1 MAYRFINYM
10 RNNNLIEFPVNRNLY
25 LKYGIMSIQ
34 ASAYHYC
41 TPRVNNLNIKDYK
54 SFEIGV
60 ICEDKKIDEMLK
72 PYRFSKIKNDEMKM
86 KLYENVPIELVE
98 QVYQLLK

>member
-1 MAYRFINYM
+1 MTYRFINYM
-10 RNNNLIEFPVNRNLY
+10 KINNLIQFPVNRNLH

-41 TPRVNNLNIKDYK
+41 TPRVNNLNIEDYTA
-54 SFEIGV
+54 FEIGV
-60 ICEDKKIDEMLK
+60 SCNDKKVDEILK
-72 PYRFSKIKNDEMKM
+72 PYRFDEIQNDEMKM